1 MPVRRP
7 TTVLV
12 AATTTAGLLA
22 ACTSGGAD
30 PAPTPS
36 STPSA
41 SAAAVEPVVVTTV
54 LDGEEVELQVGPVA
68 VHGDVAVLRV
78 AAPTTTPFLRM
89 ALWDVFENLAS
100 PGPSGVRLVD
110 TEAGVVRPVARDER
124 DRAVMSS
131 NGTPGGPA
139 TEAADEAAD
148 GDEVVY
154 AAFAA
159 PDTERVDVMLP
170 EGGWVAD
177 VPVVSAAAAGDLTVP
192 PDELLEDGVAT
203 APVFTLEAY
212 TDAVGGQVRARETAE
227 AVTVQVASDVLF
239 AVDSDQLGPEA
250 ESALAAAAAE
260 VAAYPGGRLTVVG
273 HTDDVADDAY
283 NLDLSQRRAATV
295 AARLAQ
301 VADLSAFDV
310 AVDAKGESQ
319 PAVPGTSAD
328 ARALNRR
335 VEIVLVPQGEA
346 EAVEAAAGA
355 LPPTDG
361 PVAPGPEG
369 VTYQADDDTLAVR
382 LPEVRRDGGYLVGEL
397 ELTHVA
403 GESETID
410 GVLSSGAWDARG
422 EFDAS
427 LQFAATNVTLLD
439 GDRRTYPL
447 DYVRRTVGDRTI
459 REPLADRLVN
469 VVPVGG
475 TRTVTVVWPDTGQE
489 SVTVDVP
496 VRYTKSGDIPYAGP
510 PFRLTDVPVVD
521 G

>member
-22 ACTSGGAD
+22 ACTSGDAEPVPTAT
-30 PAPTPS
+30 PAP
-36 STPSA
+36 ST
-41 SAAAVEPVVVTTV
+41 SAAAVEPLVVTTV

-68 VHGDVAVLRV
+68 VHGDVAVLRL
-78 AAPTTTPFLRM
+78 AAPTQQPFLRT
-89 ALWDVFENLAS
+89 ALWDVFESLSS

-110 TEAGVVRPVARDER
+110 TDAGTVRPVARDDR

-139 TEAADEAAD
+139 TDAADEAAD

-159 PDTERVDVMLP
+159 PDTDDVAVMLP

-177 VPVVSAAAAGDLTVP
+177 VPVVPADEAGALTVP
-192 PDELLEDGVAT
+192 PEELLEGGVAD
-203 APVFTLEAY
+203 APVVALEGY
-212 TDAVGGQVRARETAE
+212 TEAVGGEVRARETPE

-250 ESALAAAAAE
+250 ESALGAAAAQ
-260 VAAYPGGRLTVVG
+260 VAAYPGGALTVVG

-301 VADLSAFDV
+301 VADLSAFELT
-310 AVDAKGESQ
+310 VDAKGESQ
-319 PAVPGTSAD
+319 PAVPATSAD

-335 VEIVLVPQGEA
+335 VEIVLVPQGEP
-346 EAVEAAAGA
+346 EAVAPAAGE
-355 LPPTDG
+355 LPPTEG
-361 PVAPGPEG
+361 PVASGAEG
-369 VTYQADDDTLAVR
+369 VTYQDDDDTLTVR
-382 LPEVRRDGGYLVGEL
+382 LPEVRRDGRYLVGEL
-397 ELTHVA
+397 EVTHSA
-403 GESETID
+403 GENESID
-410 GVLSSGAWDARG
+410 GALAIGAADARG

-427 LQFAATNVTLLD
+427 LQFAATNVTLLA
-439 GDRRTYPL
+439 GDRRTFSL
-447 DYVRRTVGDRTI
+447 DYVRRTDGDRVV
-459 REPLADRLVN
+459 REPLADRLVD
-469 VVPVGG
+469 VVPLGT
-475 TRTVTVVWPDTGQE
+475 TRTVTVVWPDAGQE
-489 SVTVDVP
+489 TVTVDVP
-496 VRYTKSGDIPYAGP
+496 VRLTKADLPHGGP